1 MGIVDAQLS
10 ADINLL
16 PTVPLNHLQ
25 TTFMPFT
32 NMFLN
37 HFTRWGPEK
46 LSAHNLVNEVLCE
59 I

>member
-32 NMFLN
+32 NMFWIIYKV
-37 HFTRWGPEK
+37 RPRK

>member
-1 MGIVDAQLS
+1 MGIVDSQFS
-10 ADINLL
+10 ADIDLL

-25 TTFMPFT
+25 MMFMPFT
-32 NMFLN
+32 NMLWIIYKV
-37 HFTRWGPEK
+37 RPRK